1 MAQSAMMSESLQ
13 PGTLSWAALLGK
25 WMDFAK
31 ASTALPATG
40 EGQQWRDSVA
50 PMITLQGITFAMA
63 ELEQVDASQRL
74 LGWDRG
80 ELLVDQAS
88 MELDECW
95 GPNLPSSILETIQSA
110 ESSLTE
116 VIARF
121 TPVLVAESGEP
132 SLMPAV
138 PLLEPLGASAVV
150 APGTTVMPGAPIAWW
165 SEVDFDQLRS
175 LELPGILE
183 LWQSPVQV
191 WRRWDEQD
199 EFIEDVVTSLEAEQD
214 QAIPLL
220 VPRVLE
226 GIPLSDP
233 LPSPGDVASFYAQRL
248 GMKRITVRLDLS
260 P

>member
-1 MAQSAMMSESLQ
+1 MAQSVFMTESLQ
-13 PGTLSWAALLGK
+13 PGNLSWAALLGK

-31 ASTALPATG
+31 ASTVLPDTV
-40 EGQQWRDSVA
+40 EGHQWRASVA

-63 ELEQVDASQRL
+63 ELEQVEASQRL

-88 MELDECW
+88 IELDECW
-95 GPNLPSSILETIQSA
+95 GPDLPSSVLETIQSA
-110 ESSLTE
+110 ESALTD
-116 VIARF
+116 VIDRF
-121 TPVLVAESGEP
+121 TPVLVAEAGAP
-132 SLMPAV
+132 SLMPSV

-150 APGTTVMPGAPIAWW
+150 AAGTTVMPGAPIAWW

-183 LWQSPVQV
+183 LWQSPIQV
-191 WRRWDEQD
+191 WRHWDEQD
-199 EFIEDVVTSLEAEQD
+199 VFTEDVVTSLDAEHE
-214 QAIPLL
+214 QALPLL

-248 GMKRITVRLDLS
+248 GMKCIPVRLDLS